1 MLLWMIKMCLLCACM
16 PVLGKKKKK
25 NLTWEYLECTS
36 TWKKKKQ
43 GIDEW
48 FKILKFSE
56 PWKQISHEWA
66 EYCRYRRCIFF
77 CHFWHCTIV
86 DTEDVFSSVI
96 IDIALITYMSPICD
110 VRNTIQTN
118 EGCTYSFS
126 NSILKGVQSW
136 LPLHRIFISLRSGL
150 LSWFTDHSLKSCKK
164 ARIRWQSSKQT
175 WNKRRQ

>member
-25 NLTWEYLECTS
+25 ELDLRIFRMYLYLE
-36 TWKKKKQ
+36 KKTQ

-126 NSILKGVQSW
+126 NLILKGVQSW